1 MSFTSNDLRD
11 RIKQVFRDKWEG
23 EDLPQ
28 YDELLDRFVFHMI
41 DAADDLRGLADSLH
55 GSRATDTNDL
65 ERRLH
70 RFFLHA
76 LPHLVSAGQLYD
88 YVPEIFPEQRGVH
101 GDPDQHDEIA
111 NHSAVAQKRVVS

>member
-1 MSFTSNDLRD
+1 MG
-11 RIKQVFRDKWEG
+11 G

-41 DAADDLRGLADSLH
+41 DAADDLRGLADSTARL
-55 GSRATDTNDL
+55 RTATDTNDL

-88 YVPEIFPEQRGVH
+88 YVPEISPSNAACMAIPISTTKLQTIL
-101 GDPDQHDEIA
+101 PWPKNA
-111 NHSAVAQKRVVS
+111 L